1 MTVTS
6 RRALADEIAVD
17 IKRQIADGSLAA
29 GHKLPTE
36 AALCA
41 RYEVSRPTVRT
52 ALKELEVLGLV
63 RTQHGV
69 GTFVVTPP
77 QVRSGI
83 ERMAS
88 ITESIREAGKTPGM
102 IYARRTVRL
111 VLPDEAAKMKVSSDT
126 EVLELR
132 RQITADGET
141 VAYSYDLI
149 PTSILPSGFDPVT
162 LTGSVFEYFETELS
176 RHPSLGVAEVHAVES
191 SHIGWGPNAKQHK
204 LYILLDQLQYDQNN
218 ELLMYSRSY
227 FIEGLYAFI
236 VIRRA

>member
-126 EVLELR
+126 EVIELR